1 MKNKRDVVLRVG
13 LGAVLGIIL
22 APLTTALFQSM
33 SVVRPGFVTEGL
45 LELTGSLWGAL
56 VLQSLLGGLLGG
68 VVAMATLPFAED
80 GKELVVRSLAHFCA
94 TAAAFALYLWGSRL
108 ITEPLSIL
116 GWLLMLAV
124 LYLLIWLG
132 RWVGWYQE
140 VVQLRTMLGLAPG
153 PSPLRWRETLS
164 YLPFALL
171 ICLVMPAVLFWV
183 DITFVQDVP
192 VFSGVLYPIVCLPV
206 VSFCSGLSL
215 GRHKGLCLLY
225 PVLCFVCYLPAVFL
239 VFNSSA
245 LFHCFLTAV
254 PALAGVLLGAWRRGK
269 N

>member
-1 MKNKRDVVLRVG
+1 MKNKRDFVLRVV
-13 LGAVLGIIL
+13 LGAALGMVL

-33 SVVRPGFVTEGL
+33 SAARQGFVTEGL
-45 LELTGSLWGAL
+45 LELTGALWSAL
-56 VLQSLLGGLLGG
+56 VIQSLLGGLFGG
-68 VVAMATLPFAED
+68 VVGAATLPFAED
-80 GKELVVRSLAHFCA
+80 GKELVVRSLIHFCA

-140 VVQLRTMLGLAPG
+140 VVQLRTMLGLNPG

-164 YLPFALL
+164 YVPFALL
-171 ICLVMPAVLFWV
+171 TCLVMPAVLFWV
-183 DITFVQDVP
+183 DLTFVQDVP
-192 VFSGVLYPIVCLPV
+192 VFSGLLYPMIGLPV
-206 VSFCSGLSL
+206 VGFCSGLSL

-225 PVLCFVCYLPAVFL
+225 PALCFVCYLPAVFL

-245 LFHCFLTAV
+245 LFHCFMVAV
-254 PALAGVLLGAWRRGK
+254 PALMGVLLGAWRRK
-269 N
+269 KS